1 MNEAHRL
8 IVDRHEENRTVV
20 EADGVGFFDLPRW
33 LLPRATRGDDMLAV
47 TVESEADHAV
57 ITIVRDAGAT
67 ARARSD
73 AAAVVE
79 RLKRR
84 DPGGDVQL

>member
-1 MNEAHRL
+1 MKEGHRF

-20 EADGVGFFDLPRW
+20 EADGAGFCDLPRW
-33 LLPRATRGDDMLAV
+33 LLPPATRGDDVLTV
-47 TVESEADHAV
+47 TVEAETDRAV
-57 ITIVRDAGAT
+57 ITLVRDADAT
-67 ARARSD
+67 ARAKAD
-73 AAAVVE
+73 AAAAVE